1 MAAAEASKI
10 QIKNYMHHKSL
21 SSSDVYTQPTS
32 TDFRNRMTELEARLG
47 EKYKVVQIL
56 DLGSE

>member
-1 MAAAEASKI
+1 MLMKKYKLFKFLEMI
-10 QIKNYMHHKSL
+10 DI
-21 SSSDVYTQPTS
+21 YTLLTII
-32 TDFRNRMTELEARLG
+32 DFRNRMTELEARLD